1 MLEMDR
7 RSALACLSAVEAN
20 LAELRGMPGWF
31 QLIGPERRLALL
43 EFGAWIRAC
52 EHELQQCQGLG
63 IRPQAEAE
71 KEVKKL

>member
-7 RSALACLSAVEAN
+7 RSCLACLTAVEAN
-20 LAELRGMPGWF
+20 LAELRGIPAWF
-31 QLIGPERRLALL
+31 QLIGPERRTALL

-52 EHELQQCQGLG
+52 EHELGQAQGLG

-71 KEVKKL
+71 KDVLKG